1 MPWRHGFRTRAVLR
15 VPPVASVATA
25 PRTWWK
31 ITVDRLV
38 SQLRHQRHAAA
49 IGDQLRYRRL
59 RIAEVAEVPGAG
71 RAGLHAGRLALALV
85 QVLVVD
91 PVHAKRAFLHHALD
105 RRAFAPPVR
114 AGPRAQLAADAIV
127 LVPQPASVL
136 GSLVAGPGGDHGPAQ
151 TERWPGGE
159 RG

>member
-15 VPPVASVATA
+15 VLPVASVATA

-38 SQLRHQRHAAA
+38 SQLRHQRPAAA

-71 RAGLHAGRLALALV
+71 RAGRQAGRLALARA
-85 QVLVVD
+85 
-91 PVHAKRAFLHHALD
+91 PVHVVHPGHANRAVFPT
-105 RRAFAPPVR
+105 PP
-114 AGPRAQLAADAIV
+114 
-127 LVPQPASVL
+127 
-136 GSLVAGPGGDHGPAQ
+136 H
-151 TERWPGGE
+151 
-159 RG
+159 